1 MCQNMQ
7 LSMQEKKANMD
18 ADVGV
23 LRAELAK
30 EKQLR
35 VRATCS
41 VAPQHTQG
49 QCVLMYAHTR
59 RYVVACKHATQ
70 KTARSDG
77 AMSKEEHQ
85 RFHGL
90 ERRLVLAEEK
100 LQRTQRQFDDA
111 EAGRRLALQEAN
123 TLREVCREHCDSC
136 HTKPSCLLLDVC
148 VDVVTVCVCVCVCD
162 CMCVCVCVCV

>member
-49 QCVLMYAHTR
+49 QCVLMYAHTHAGMWWRVHMQR
-59 RYVVACKHATQ
+59 RKPRAV
-70 KTARSDG
+70 TA
-77 AMSKEEHQ
+77 Q
-85 RFHGL
+85 C
-90 ERRLVLAEEK
+90 RRKSTSGSMDWNADWCSPRKSYSAPNASLMMPRRA
-100 LQRTQRQFDDA
+100 DD
-111 EAGRRLALQEAN
+111 
-123 TLREVCREHCDSC
+123 
-136 HTKPSCLLLDVC
+136 
-148 VDVVTVCVCVCVCD
+148 
-162 CMCVCVCVCV
+162 